1 MSQTDVTDGDD
12 RTHDDIHLL
21 CWHKCVYF
29 NSLPNSYDHFS
40 PPLSSSLC
48 WQRFINCT
56 QKKQNAS
63 KHQYYWILR
72 MILLLVQEVSQY
84 MPMNTLNVPY
94 SLNCSERAPQLVCC
108 SFPLCK
114 ANFVTSTF
122 CFVLYF
128 PLKQRSSA
136 VKSRKLPGRN
146 SQRKGLD
153 SSIWKRR
160 KDASSSQARPI
171 CSLCRWRRKRGD
183 KVKMPVHLSLCTQF
197 LDVWPCL

>member
-12 RTHDDIHLL
+12 RTHGCIHLL

-29 NSLPNSYDHFS
+29 NSLLNSYGHFS

-63 KHQYYWILR
+63 KYQYYWILR
-72 MILLLVQEVSQY
+72 MILLLLQEVSQY

-94 SLNCSERAPQLVCC
+94 SLNCSERAPQLECC
-108 SFPLCK
+108 SFPLSK
-114 ANFVTSTF
+114 ANFVTRTF

-128 PLKQRSSA
+128 LLKQRSFA

-146 SQRKGLD
+146 SQRKGLA
-153 SSIWKRR
+153 SCIRKRR
-160 KDASSSQARPI
+160 KDASSSQATPI
-171 CSLCRWRRKRGD
+171 CSLCRWKRKKRR
-183 KVKMPVHLSLCTQF
+183 
-197 LDVWPCL
+197 